1 MNIKKAIHILQSG
14 SPVVVDGKTIEPEQV
29 ERVKLESG
37 EELFWVRTD
46 GSLWLSIDPSSD
58 DLMFFQDIDEVPEAG
73 DDTVLYNGEDY
84 ELSLESVGRMFD
96 EEGEEID
103 SIEFKDFEAGADI
116 LRITAYE
123 VTGDTVASVGTVVP
137 EEALQEI

>member
-1 MNIKKAIHILQSG
+1 M
-14 SPVVVDGKTIEPEQV
+14 VVDGKTIEPEQV